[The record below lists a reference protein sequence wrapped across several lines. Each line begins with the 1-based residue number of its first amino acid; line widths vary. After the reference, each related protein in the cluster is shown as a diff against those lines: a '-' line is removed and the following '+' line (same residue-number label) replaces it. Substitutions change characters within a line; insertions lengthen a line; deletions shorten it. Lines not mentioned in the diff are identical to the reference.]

1 MNQVDNIPFMDKGE
15 DVILS
20 DQGLLKETLRSGWKP
35 GRFYLTTRRLLLFQP
50 PRVTFKILLDD
61 IVSLSLDK
69 KAVIL
74 RSKNVLCIG
83 YRKPRLNAASE
94 HNRNGLL
101 KAWVAIHR
109 LDQWKRK
116 VYERSM
122 LTITEEAIHRIAEE
136 LDSDSEAILTYLW
149 EKGHARID
157 ELAELTEAP
166 THMDV
171 LLRIKEYINP
181 IAEKVIGNA
190 ILSFENARF
199 EPETGEKVLFNW
211 WILGRREKVEQN
223 GAFFDVFEEG
233 PYLSIIMELPG
244 VKAED
249 LLLET
254 ENRKLKVS
262 ASSVCKTFHQ
272 EIDLPA
278 DVENG
283 DVRSR
288 VNNNVLEIRLK
299 KAPSAAL
306 KEG

>member
-1 MNQVDNIPFMDKGE
+1 MNQVGHVPFLKKDE
-15 DVILS
+15 NVLLS
-20 DQGLLKETLRSGWKP
+20 GPGLLKDTLRSGWKP
-35 GRFYLTTRRLLLFQP
+35 GRFYLTTRRLLQFQP
-50 PRVTFKILLDD
+50 PRVSFQVPLDD
-61 IVSLSLDK
+61 IVSLSLEK

-74 RSKNVLCIG
+74 RSKNVLSIG
-83 YRKPRLNAASE
+83 YRKPRRNAVTP

-101 KAWVAIHR
+101 KAWVAINAV
-109 LDQWKRK
+109 DNWKRK
-116 VYERSM
+116 VYERSLFTM
-122 LTITEEAIHRIAEE
+122 SEETIDRIAEE
-136 LDSDSEAILTYLW
+136 LDSDSRAILTYLRQN
-149 EKGHARID
+149 KHARIE
-157 ELAELTEAP
+157 ELAELINAP

-171 LLRIKEYINP
+171 LLKIKEYINP

-211 WILGRREKVEQN
+211 WILGRREKVEHN

-278 DVENG
+278 DVENR